1 MQRSIR
7 RQLLEMRKRRELQ
20 KLRSGKRL
28 MDWHVVLG
36 SQQLRQDLEAQ
47 VRLSCRRWSGG
58 GSGIAT
64 TPQTSCVSC
73 GI

>member
-1 MQRSIR
+1 MERSIR

-20 KLRSGKRL
+20 KLRRGKRL
-28 MDWHVVLG
+28 MDWHVVLD

-47 VRLSCRRWSGG
+47 VRSSCRRWSGG

-64 TPQTSCVSC
+64 ILQTSCVSC